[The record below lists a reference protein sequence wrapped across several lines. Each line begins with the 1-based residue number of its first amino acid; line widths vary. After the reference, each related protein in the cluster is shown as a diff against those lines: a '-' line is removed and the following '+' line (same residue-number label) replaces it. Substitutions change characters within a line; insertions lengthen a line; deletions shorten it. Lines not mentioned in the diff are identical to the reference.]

1 MVVSSIMGASLY
13 ILLLLIL
20 IFIGFTVM
28 IAKSNQAE
36 DTYDNLET
44 DEWDCPKCGFHIQAG
59 DLCIYCSTRKKH
71 E

>member
-1 MVVSSIMGASLY
+1 MLVSSIMGASLY

-28 IAKSNQAE
+28 IAKSNRAE

-44 DEWDCPKCGFHIQAG
+44 DEWDCPECGFHIQAG
-59 DLCIYCSTRKKH
+59 DLCIYCSIRKKH
-71 E
+71 V